1 MLMVMGGRFHPVAGG
16 DLARFI
22 GYPNADFGVLDYLV
36 LNHLA
41 VILRANANS
50 LDISLNAQDSDAANM
65 RALIEHVSRDTL
77 AQRFCLRSFLGGWL
91 TEKFGDK
98 AAVVARL
105 RQIAGRELSPPS
117 ERRRNVP
124 QDPAARCTLAGK
136 FSALAQHHD
145 RVWDRSFT
153 EAAER
158 ADLLGRVF
166 VMAPDRRD
174 RWSVSFIGRD
184 IDIFGAWRAQS
195 AGSPLAS
202 LANDQEYVGW
212 CEEHYRDAALSADGR
227 LDHVDALVAV
237 SGPRP
242 NRLRYRRRLI
252 PFASLD
258 GRPLVVGY
266 SISSNDLALP
276 L

>member
-1 MLMVMGGRFHPVAGG
+1 MFMVTGGRFHPVAGG

-41 VILRANANS
+41 VILRADANS
-50 LDISLNAQDSDAANM
+50 LDISLNAQDSDAANL

-77 AQRFCLRSFLGGWL
+77 ARRFRLRSFLGGWL
-91 TEKFGDK
+91 TERFSDK

-105 RQIAGRELSPPS
+105 RQIAGREVIPPS

-124 QDPAARCTLAGK
+124 QDPAAQCMLTGK
-136 FSALAQHHD
+136 FSALAQRHE
-145 RVWDRSFT
+145 RMWDQSFT

-158 ADLLGRVF
+158 AGLLGRIF

-174 RWSVSFIGRD
+174 RWAVSFIGHD
-184 IDIFGAWRAQS
+184 IDIFGTWRAQS

-212 CEEHYRDAALSADGR
+212 CEEHYRDAALSAE
-227 LDHVDALVAV
+227 
-237 SGPRP
+237 
-242 NRLRYRRRLI
+242 
-252 PFASLD
+252 
-258 GRPLVVGY
+258 
-266 SISSNDLALP
+266 
-276 L
+276 

>member
-1 MLMVMGGRFHPVAGG
+1 MFMVTGGRFHAVAGG

-41 VILRANANS
+41 VILRTDGKS
-50 LDISLNAQDSDAANM
+50 CDISLNAQDSDAANL
-65 RALIEHVSRDTL
+65 RALIERVSQDTP
-77 AQRFCLRSFLGGWL
+77 ARRFRLRSFLGGWI
-91 TEKFGDK
+91 TEKFTEK

-105 RQIAGRELSPPS
+105 RQIAARELSPPR
-117 ERRRNVP
+117 ERRSNLL
-124 QDPAARCTLAGK
+124 QDPGSRCTLTED
-136 FSALAQHHD
+136 FSALAERHH
-145 RVWDRSFT
+145 RVWDGAFT

-158 ADLLGRVF
+158 AGLLGRIF
-166 VMAPDRRD
+166 VMAQDRNDGWAVR
-174 RWSVSFIGRD
+174 FIGRD
-184 IDIFGAWRAQS
+184 IDIFGSWRARS
-195 AGSPLAS
+195 AGIPLAA

-212 CEEHYRDAALSADGR
+212 CEEHYRNAARSADGR
-227 LDHVDALVAV
+227 LDHVDALVAL

-258 GRPLVVGY
+258 GKPLVVGY
-266 SISSNDLALP
+266 SISSSDLALP

>member
-1 MLMVMGGRFHPVAGG
+1 MFMVSGGRFHPVAGG

-41 VILRANANS
+41 VILRTDGHS
-50 LDISLNAQDSDAANM
+50 LDISLNAQDRDPSNM
-65 RALIEHVSRDTL
+65 KAVIEHVARDM
-77 AQRFCLRSFLGGWL
+77 AARRIRIRSFLGGWL
-91 TEKFGDK
+91 TESFTDK
-98 AAVVARL
+98 ALAVARL
-105 RQIAGRELSPPS
+105 RQVAARELRPPVE
-117 ERRRNVP
+117 ERRLMP
-124 QDPAARCTLAGK
+124 QDPATPCVMTGGFSGLARR
-136 FSALAQHHD
+136 HD
-145 RVWDRSFT
+145 RVWSSAFT

-158 ADLLGRVF
+158 AGLLGRMF
-166 VMAPDRRD
+166 VMAQDRRD
-174 RWSVSFIGRD
+174 QWAVRFIGHD
-184 IDIFGAWRAQS
+184 IKVFGAWRSQS

-202 LANDQEYVGW
+202 LANDQDYIGW
-212 CEEHYRDAALSADGR
+212 CAQHYRDAAESADGR

-237 SGPRP
+237 SSPRL

-266 SISSNDLALP
+266 SVSSSDLALP